1 MKLRYILSAFAVVAL
16 AFTACQREDATS
28 ADLANATVSNS
39 YVRIPLDGSAQ
50 PTIKLTTSDVTD
62 PVLELRLL
70 GRLPSP

>member
-50 PTIKLTTSDVTD
+50 PTISNRAKTSGVPLRRGPF
-62 PVLELRLL
+62 PVSLR
-70 GRLPSP
+70 G